1 LRGWF
6 GASVDDWELIKTYR
20 IEYCQPNQEPP
31 TSRDDEQEV
40 SPFLYVAGDHT
51 DSASLNGAL
60 RSGTRCAELVSSA
73 MVPLL
78 LKRGQ
83 KVVDE
88 YAKKAGTDSIS
99 P

>member
-1 LRGWF
+1 
-6 GASVDDWELIKTYR
+6 
-20 IEYCQPNQEPP
+20 
-31 TSRDDEQEV
+31 
-40 SPFLYVAGDHT
+40 VAGDHT

-88 YAKKAGTDSIS
+88 YAKKAGTDSIA